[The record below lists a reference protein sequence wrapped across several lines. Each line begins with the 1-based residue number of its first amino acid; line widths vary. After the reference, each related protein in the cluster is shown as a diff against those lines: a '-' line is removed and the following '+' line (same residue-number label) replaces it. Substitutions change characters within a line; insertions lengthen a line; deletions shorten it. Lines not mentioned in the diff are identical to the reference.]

1 MLAYLW
7 EGRLYAE
14 RISPVFGA
22 DLDEPA
28 PAPGLAETTRMLAR
42 LDAFASPAI
51 RAAAQN
57 YTRLIN
63 ECVHQAMTLR
73 RAGRAQKAGSP
84 VAHPVGDWKARSAA
98 DEALVEAWEPLADLV
113 RGELHGL
120 GQLQP
125 RTTTVGGVR
134 RPGGA
139 RQESGGAASMLGPR
153 STGRWRSRSPD
164 RASTSRQ

>member
-1 MLAYLW
+1 MAVGAALVGLAGVVLGVLIGFVVSLVTARQQREHERRERERAAKAATYVDVLAYLW

-57 YTRLIN
+57 YTRLIKR
-63 ECVHQAMTLR
+63 VR
-73 RAGRAQKAGSP
+73 P
-84 VAHPVGDWKARSAA
+84 PGDDVTA
-98 DEALVEAWEPLADLV
+98 
-113 RGELHGL
+113 
-120 GQLQP
+120 
-125 RTTTVGGVR
+125 
-134 RPGGA
+134 
-139 RQESGGAASMLGPR
+139 
-153 STGRWRSRSPD
+153 
-164 RASTSRQ
+164 

>member
-1 MLAYLW
+1 MGAALVGLAGVVLGALIGFVVSLVTARQQREHERRERERAEKATTYVDLLAYLW

-28 PAPGLAETTRMLAR
+28 SAPGLAETTRMLAR

-51 RAAAQN
+51 RAAARN

-73 RAGRAQKAGSP
+73 REGRAQEAGSP

-98 DEALVEAWEPLADLV
+98 GEALVEAWEPLADLV

-120 GQLQP
+120 G
-125 RTTTVGGVR
+125 
-134 RPGGA
+134 
-139 RQESGGAASMLGPR
+139 
-153 STGRWRSRSPD
+153 
-164 RASTSRQ
+164 